1 MSKVMDLYNAI
12 KEQPCS
18 CGKVHHTSV
27 DRIVIGAGALKQ
39 VPQIVK
45 EYGVVRPF
53 VVCDGNTW
61 KAAGERL
68 MQLLQEA
75 EIEAVPFVFPMERI
89 EPDEEGV
96 GSAVMHFDHRCDMVI
111 GVGSGVVNDI
121 SKILSGTAGVPY
133 MIVGTAPSMDG
144 FASATSSVARDG
156 LKISLPSKCANVIV
170 GDLDI
175 LKNAPQRLLQAGLG
189 DMLAKYVSICEWR
202 IAHELVG
209 EPYCEKIAEL
219 VRASLEGCMEHADGL
234 LKREEEAVQ
243 AVFEGLVVCGAAM
256 EFAGLSRPAS
266 GVEHYFSHLWD
277 MRGLEFGTHI
287 DYHGIQCAVGTVL
300 ALRLY
305 EQIRQTVPNR
315 EKARAYA
322 RSFDFEAWSQQL
334 RDLLG
339 NGAEAM
345 IRQEAKEKKYDVKKH
360 EERLEQI
367 IAKWDVLTG
376 IMNEE
381 LPTAANIEALLRKIG
396 APVTAGEMGMEEELL
411 PLCFKA
417 TKDIRDKYVLSRL
430 AWDLGMLDEMAESL

>member
-1 MSKVMDLYNAI
+1 
-12 KEQPCS
+12 
-18 CGKVHHTSV
+18 
-27 DRIVIGAGALKQ
+27 
-39 VPQIVK
+39 
-45 EYGVVRPF
+45 
-53 VVCDGNTW
+53 
-61 KAAGERL
+61 

-96 GSAVMHFDHRCDMVI
+96 GSAVMHYDHRCDMVI
-111 GVGSGVVNDI
+111 GVGSGVINDI

-219 VRASLEGCMEHADGL
+219 VRASLECCMEHADGL

-322 RSFDFEAWSQQL
+322 QSFDFEAWSQQL

-345 IRQEAKEKKYDVKKH
+345 IRQEAKEKKYDVGKH

-381 LPTAANIEALLRKIG
+381 LPASADIEALLRKIG

-430 AWDLGMLDEMAESL
+430 AWDLGVLDEMAESL